1 MKEIYL
7 EKRWGI
13 FWYTSVPLVIF
24 VGWLCLS
31 ITRSAMTTQNQ
42 IIDLNSP
49 LLGAILADVLLA
61 IGLSSFL
68 AIMLFELFTTFNDDG
83 ISKLGF
89 RGYTFIY
96 WKEVL
101 NVTEH
106 QAFNQLQVIDVYTSN
121 KNIRINALYYKNP
134 QALISVI
141 RSQVE
146 SNQLMQKFM

>member
-13 FWYTSVPLVIF
+13 FWYISIPLVIF
-24 VGWLCLS
+24 VSWLCLI
-31 ITRSAMTTQNQ
+31 ITRSAMNTQNQ

-61 IGLSSFL
+61 IGLSGL
-68 AIMLFELFTTFNDDG
+68 LLIMLFELFTTFNDEG
-83 ISKLGF
+83 INKLGF

-96 WKEVL
+96 WKEIL

-106 QAFNQLQVIDVYTSN
+106 QAFNQLQVIDISTNN

-134 QALISVI
+134 QALMSII
-141 RSQVE
+141 HSQVE
-146 SNQLMQKFM
+146 SNQLRQKFN